1 MQKSLEE
8 LNKLLLETPKTEAR
22 TIANFMENKLELLK
36 ICYVQSYDKTN
47 NHFQNKIKK
56 QIKYVPLRN
65 YLDRGNVKLSNI
77 SYGYKAIE
85 LHIENGM
92 PPKYSKQAIEL
103 YSFYFGGYRELFRCF
118 TKEFLRK
125 IIKLDEDFIND
136 VFASRTTYLDEPID
150 FQGNSES
157 HKLLNIIPSIA
168 VEESVLRIDILENL
182 FKRFQNNKKVAI
194 SGISGIGKTFLAK
207 HFTEHYEGK
216 FSNMVWLN
224 CANGF
229 PKAFSQEKGIG
240 LLGSLGLALEYSSY
254 IGNEKGLMNLVIGH
268 LAKFEGNNL
277 LILDNLDESISNYKD
292 EMAHLNTNWN
302 ILGTSQQQLKGF
314 ENYSAPDFKKESLD
328 LFYTFYTVEKDDD
341 NLIRLLSAIEYHT
354 LAIELL
360 AKTAQ
365 ERGLSIIALVNR
377 FTKKGIN
384 VVEKIEIVV
393 EHGVEREITIENI
406 EAYLGIIFDTSSLKE
421 EQCKILLNIALLQED
436 SIPME
441 LFEEVYLNKT
451 NEEDIIDAFNYNFK
465 ALVRKG
471 WVQVENE
478 RIRIHGLVK
487 NIILK
492 RFLHRNVFFD
502 STADYL
508 KETLKISGYH
518 VQQSILYLKLSEA
531 LLENC
536 TEKSASI
543 LLLQRAIAVCYT
555 GIGLFNTSKTIWS
568 NLQAD
573 NIYEVISKFHSLT
586 VNAMNQGNSEQA
598 FYYAEHVY
606 SLFAPEVWQEDYS
619 IIISNLET
627 FLKNTQIKI
636 EPIFRANNSLLV
648 QLMSIEMVFN
658 CQSIMTMHD
667 KNKGIIEKINAL
679 KQGIF
684 IRDQILSVFEKSI
697 SEELLFSIRVY
708 KDFFIRKESYYR
720 YIGLYYVE
728 LKEYLKAEEYLKSL
742 LGTIETKL
750 NNEYSI
756 LSFNYHSLTVLYLW
770 WEKLEK
776 AKYFIEKNR
785 KICETLPPNHPN
797 TILYKNDIA
806 SLEKLE
812 QKKKAEENIY
822 TSIKS
827 KFDLL
832 FAVNNNSTSLW
843 DYYYNLCCIYYDNN
857 DMEKA
862 HDYALK
868 EIRFLLIVGENYN
881 FLANAYIRLGMCCI
895 PLGNLGCADEA
906 HGLVTKLFTENKVND
921 PEILKKAHR
930 FKDYLVKIAIHGNN
944 LPIMQSF
951 VKSHVLLA
959 EEYCNS
965 KNVSKENAIFNVI
978 KRAFDFLSGL
988 PDLKDNINL
997 MNTTENW
1004 VEFLE
1009 KKMEAFFVDYDK
1021 VFDNSLQEVAEIET
1035 FDFSLEEIKYDILRE
1050 YYQKIGDMFNNCEKW
1065 DVAAQYYFRKLFL
1078 IESEYINDYKGIE
1091 SAYYDI
1097 SFCFFRLGQFEMSYT
1112 IICGGIKEI
1121 EEILEVQNHHPE
1133 YKERL
1138 TSALKASLKL
1148 EKIVKQKLEEFKK

>member
-1 MQKSLEE
+1 
-8 LNKLLLETPKTEAR
+8 
-22 TIANFMENKLELLK
+22 LLK
-36 ICYVQSYDKTN
+36 ECNGCAYTGVETVKSVSLFSDVSVYESKTQE
-47 NHFQNKIKK
+47 HH
-56 QIKYVPLRN
+56 
-65 YLDRGNVKLSNI
+65 NI
-77 SYGYKAIE
+77 RLVFSD
-85 LHIENGM
+85 NGV
-92 PPKYSKQAIEL
+92 SVCGVL
-103 YSFYFGGYRELFRCF
+103 
-118 TKEFLRK
+118 LRK
-125 IIKLDEDFIND
+125 HNKSKFDDYVVAGVFTDEHM
-136 VFASRTTYLDEPID
+136 R
-150 FQGNSES
+150 
-157 HKLLNIIPSIA
+157 
-168 VEESVLRIDILENL
+168 
-182 FKRFQNNKKVAI
+182 
-194 SGISGIGKTFLAK
+194 
-207 HFTEHYEGK
+207 
-216 FSNMVWLN
+216 
-224 CANGF
+224 
-229 PKAFSQEKGIG
+229 
-240 LLGSLGLALEYSSY
+240 
-254 IGNEKGLMNLVIGH
+254 
-268 LAKFEGNNL
+268 
-277 LILDNLDESISNYKD
+277 
-292 EMAHLNTNWN
+292 
-302 ILGTSQQQLKGF
+302 LKG
-314 ENYSAPDFKKESLD
+314 
-328 LFYTFYTVEKDDD
+328 
-341 NLIRLLSAIEYHT
+341 
-354 LAIELL
+354 
-360 AKTAQ
+360 
-365 ERGLSIIALVNR
+365 

-406 EAYLGIIFDTSSLKE
+406 EAYLDIIFDTSSLKE

-436 SIPME
+436 SIPMG
-441 LFEEVYLNKT
+441 LFEEVYLINNSSEK
-451 NEEDIIDAFNYNFK
+451 EILDAFNYNLK
-465 ALVRKG
+465 ILAKKG
-471 WVQVENE
+471 WVKVENE
-478 RIRIHGLVK
+478 RIRVHGLVK
-487 NIILK
+487 TIILK
-492 RFLHRNVFFD
+492 RFLHRNDFFD

-531 LLENC
+531 ILENC

-697 SEELLFSIRVY
+697 SEELFFSIRVY

-720 YIGLYYVE
+720 YIGRYYVE

-770 WEKLEK
+770 WEKLEN

-812 QKKKAEENIY
+812 QRKNAEENIY

-832 FAVNNNSTSLW
+832 FAFNNNSTSLW

-862 HDYALK
+862 YDYALK
-868 EIRFLLIVGENYN
+868 EIRFLLSVGENYN

-895 PLGNLGCADEA
+895 PLGNLGCAEETY
-906 HGLVTKLFTENKVND
+906 GLVTKLFTENKVND

-930 FKDYLVKIAIHGNN
+930 FKDYLVKIAIHANN
-944 LPIMQSF
+944 LPIMQNF

-965 KNVSKENAIFNVI
+965 KIVSKENAIFNVI

-997 MNTTENW
+997 TNTTENW

-1009 KKMEAFFVDYDK
+1009 KKMEAFFVDYDR

-1035 FDFSLEEIKYDILRE
+1035 FGFSLEEIKYDILSE

-1065 DVAAQYYFRKLFL
+1065 DVASQYYFRKLFL

-1097 SFCFFRLGQFEMSYT
+1097 SFCFFRLGQFEMSHT
-1112 IICGGIKEI
+1112 IICGGIMEI

-1138 TSALKASLKL
+1138 KSALKASLKL